1 MDYNINTNDKN
12 VSTTAEP
19 QVTGWNMNKVYNS
32 EFTVDSLMQ
41 TLEVLDTFKR
51 HYPNDETIKD
61 FEKIVR
67 QELCMLFGGT
77 IDDLTDE
84 D

>member
-1 MDYNINTNDKN
+1 MDYNINPETQN
-12 VSTTAEP
+12 VTTTQER
-19 QVTGWNMNKVYNS
+19 TDGKWNISKIYNT
-32 EFTVDSLMQ
+32 EFTVDSLVSA
-41 TLEVLDTFKR
+41 LELIDVFKR
-51 HYPNDETIKD
+51 KYPNDETVKD

-77 IDDLTDE
+77 IDDIEDE

>member
-1 MDYNINTNDKN
+1 MDYNINPETQN
-12 VSTTAEP
+12 VTTTQER
-19 QVTGWNMNKVYNS
+19 TDSKWNISKIYNT
-32 EFTVDSLMQ
+32 EFTVDSLVSA
-41 TLEVLDTFKR
+41 LELIDVFKR
-51 HYPNDETIKD
+51 KYPNDETVKD

-77 IDDLTDE
+77 IDDIEDE